1 MIARNESRRELKL
14 RRRLV
19 VGLFMFGA
27 LVLAWRALDLQI
39 NKREFLQSHGDARY
53 LRTERIDANR
63 GMILDRNGEPLAIS
77 TSTQSAWVQPR
88 RFVESRDKWPKVC
101 KILGIPLDQLETLIM
116 PRLDK
121 KFVYLQR
128 HLTPD
133 EGDALKRL
141 EIVGLNL
148 QEEQRRYYPAG
159 EVTAHILGF
168 TNVDDQGQEGVELSY
183 DHILKGEPGQR
194 RVIKDRLGRVVEDV
208 ERLRAT
214 RPGKDVYLSID
225 QRIQYAAY
233 RALKIAVQKNEARA
247 GMMVVVDPRSGEV
260 LALVNQPSFNPNNRD
275 NLNSE
280 RYRNRAVTDLFEPGS
295 TLKPFTLA
303 AALETGQYKPES
315 TIDTSP
321 GRFKIGKDTVRDIK
335 NYGLLDLGG
344 IIEKSSNVGASKV
357 ALSLEPEVLWKAF
370 RDFGF
375 GSISE
380 IALPGEG
387 YGRLNE
393 FRNWSEIEHATLA
406 FGYGLSVT
414 AAQLARAYTV
424 LASDGWMQ
432 PLSIVRVD
440 AAGPRKRIIAAK
452 TAQQIR
458 SMLTR
463 VITKGTGALAAVPG
477 YSVAG
482 KTGTVHKSISSGYA
496 EHRYRS
502 LFAGMIPA
510 DNPRLVA
517 VVIIDEPQRGAYYG
531 GKVAAPVFASVMRDA
546 VRILNIPPDQP
557 VPATPETVWLATGR
571 DGHAGMSAAE
581 SMQ

>member
-557 VPATPETVWLATGR
+557 VQATPETVWLATGR